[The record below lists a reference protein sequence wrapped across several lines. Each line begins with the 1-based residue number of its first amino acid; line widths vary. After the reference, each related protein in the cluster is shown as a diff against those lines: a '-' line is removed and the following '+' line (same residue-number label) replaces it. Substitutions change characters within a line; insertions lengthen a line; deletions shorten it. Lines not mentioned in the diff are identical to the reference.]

1 MTAVAR
7 IWRDEFNIDKEL
19 LKFIKQRD
27 PTSLFTFVCMKDMY
41 ILN

>member
-19 LKFIKQRD
+19 LKKQRD
-27 PTSLFTFVCMKDMY
+27 PTSLFAFVCMKDMY